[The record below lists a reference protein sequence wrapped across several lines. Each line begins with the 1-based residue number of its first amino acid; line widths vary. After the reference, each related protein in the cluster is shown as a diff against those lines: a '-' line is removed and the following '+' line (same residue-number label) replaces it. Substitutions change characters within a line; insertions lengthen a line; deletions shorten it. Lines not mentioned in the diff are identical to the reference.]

1 MNNSRLIQ
9 GIVAF
14 GGLFNTVVGLM
25 LIFTPV
31 WFFENVG
38 HFPPFNRHYMGDAGT
53 FVLGYGI
60 GLLLAARDPQ
70 RHALMIFA
78 AALASML
85 HTVNHIYDAS
95 LGGEP
100 LLHWLID
107 VGPLAIFTVAMLAA
121 ARMLMVKRTTITQ

>member
-1 MNNSRLIQ
+1 MNKSRLIG

-14 GGLFNTVVGLM
+14 GGVFNTVVGLM

-31 WFFENVG
+31 WFFENIG

-70 RHALMIFA
+70 KNALMIFA
-78 AALASML
+78 AGLASLL
-85 HTVNHIYDAS
+85 HTINHIYDAS

-100 LLHWLID
+100 LLHWVID
-107 VGPLAIFTVAMLAA
+107 VGPLLLFTVVMLAA
-121 ARMLMVKRTTITQ
+121 ARLLMVRRAGIAS